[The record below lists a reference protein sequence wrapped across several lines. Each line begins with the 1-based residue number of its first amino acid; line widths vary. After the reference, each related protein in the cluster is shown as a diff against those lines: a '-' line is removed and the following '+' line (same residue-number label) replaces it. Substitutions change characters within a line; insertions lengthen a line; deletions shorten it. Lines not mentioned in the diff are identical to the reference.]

1 MNSPVYQL
9 KKRKRN
15 KMIREAI
22 THVAARGTLSTEE
35 ATAAM
40 EEIMTGAATPSQMG
54 AFLTALRL
62 RSGGGT
68 VEGITGFARGMREK
82 GLRVTLYEETPLPA
96 LATL

>member
-54 AFLTALRL
+54 AFLTDLRL
-62 RSGGGT
+62 RSGRET
-68 VEGITGFARGMREK
+68 HEEITGFASVLREK
-82 GLRVTLYEETPLPA
+82 APRVQLGEETAAQA
-96 LATL
+96 LENL